1 MIDAAPGYLD
11 DQSLANR
18 KQPFRPDLFAGQR
31 LLVTGGGS
39 GIGKAI
45 AWLFGRL
52 GAAVLITGRKA
63 DKLAATAAA
72 MVAEGLTVDT
82 RILDIR
88 DSEAIAE
95 LFQGLGQAGQ
105 LPDILVN
112 NAGGQ
117 FPQAAIDFSVKGW
130 NSVINT
136 NLNGSW
142 YMMQGAAQQWRDGG
156 RPGCIVN
163 IVTVVPRGMPGGAH
177 TCAARAGVIHLSKT
191 VAVEWAEYG
200 IRVNCV
206 APGIIH
212 SAGMEVYD
220 PAARAAFNLS
230 NPMKRFG
237 STWDVAQACA
247 YLASSG
253 GAFITGEVLT
263 VDGGGQ
269 LWGELWMAGKP
280 AYFSETDQH

>member
-1 MIDAAPGYLD
+1 MIDASPGYLD
-11 DQSLANR
+11 DLSLATR
-18 KQPFRPDLFAGQR
+18 EHSFRPDLFAGQR
-31 LLVTGGGS
+31 VLVTGGGS

-45 AWLFGRL
+45 AWLLGRL
-52 GAAVLITGRKA
+52 GAAVLIAGRKP
-63 DKLAATAAA
+63 DKLAATAKA
-72 MVAEGLTVDT
+72 MRAEGLSVDT
-82 RILDIR
+82 SILDIR
-88 DSEAIAE
+88 DSEAVAE
-95 LFQGLGQAGQ
+95 LFQSLEQTGQ

-117 FPQAAIDFSVKGW
+117 FPQAAIEFSVKGW
-130 NSVINT
+130 NTVINT
-136 NLNGSW
+136 NLNGCW
-142 YMMQGAAQQWRDGG
+142 YMMQGAARRWRDAG

-212 SAGMEVYD
+212 SEGMEVYD
-220 PAARAAFNLS
+220 PAARATFALS

-237 STWDVAQACA
+237 STWDVAQSCA
-247 YLASSG
+247 YLASPG
-253 GAFITGEVLT
+253 GDFITGEVLT

-280 AYFSETDQH
+280 DYFK